1 MTEKTFQ
8 AAVRYGS
15 IALAISAILNIWV
28 VMRHVEVY
36 RDTARAEAQVQ
47 QLVLR
52 EQAMQ
57 SVAQEF
63 AARANNDPQ
72 IAGIFKRVQAMA
84 ASSALPAPAADPNH
98 QPMTGR

>member
-15 IALAISAILNIWV
+15 IALGLGVMLNIWV
-28 VMRHVEVY
+28 VLRYIEVY

-57 SVAQEF
+57 AVAQEF
-63 AARANNDPQ
+63 ATRVNNDPQ
-72 IAGIFKRVQAMA
+72 IAGIFKRVQAMG
-84 ASSALPAPAADPNH
+84 ASSAAPADLNH
-98 QPMTGR
+98 QPVTGR